1 MKVIFEGCLPMSY
14 VQAYVEP
21 VDSDAD
27 VTHEN
32 ARAGQVN
39 GLLGAA
45 EPHALM
51 LTTGAHSGDV
61 GFRLVVADA
70 APEWE
75 EVVEATFIRTAQR
88 RGAVGR

>member
-39 GLLGAA
+39 GLLGRR
-45 EPHALM
+45 
-51 LTTGAHSGDV
+51 S
-61 GFRLVVADA
+61 
-70 APEWE
+70 
-75 EVVEATFIRTAQR
+75 RTR
-88 RGAVGR
+88 